1 MTLALLPLNQLGFRP
16 RGLANRELGDSSF
29 EKEQA
34 TLQMTNYRSLRLLE
48 QSQPGSWHPASPLN
62 ASCLSVFPTSAGGNK
77 SR

>member
-1 MTLALLPLNQLGFRP
+1 MTLALLPLNQLGCRP

-34 TLQMTNYRSLRLLE
+34 TLRMTNYRSLRLLE
-48 QSQPGSWHPASPLN
+48 QSQSASPLN
-62 ASCLSVFPTSAGGNK
+62 ISCLRVFPTSAGGNK